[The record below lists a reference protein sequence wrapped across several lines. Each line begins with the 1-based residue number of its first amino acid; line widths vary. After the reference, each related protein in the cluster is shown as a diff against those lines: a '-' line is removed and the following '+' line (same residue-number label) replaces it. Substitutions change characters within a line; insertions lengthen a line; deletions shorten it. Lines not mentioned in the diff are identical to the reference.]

1 MSTEYQSK
9 QIILLILIR
18 LPLIYHVM
26 VDLQH
31 KFLQQLHLMALY
43 LLIVGWDTF
52 QAFYTF
58 LHTYKNRRF
67 EILILRS
74 FREKKIFV
82 LAVPWKNKFFFSECI
97 DCMYI
102 TEGSIALNL
111 ARDDGIRT

>member
-31 KFLQQLHLMALY
+31 KFLQQLRLMALY
-43 LLIVGWDTF
+43 FLIVGWDTF

-74 FREKKIFV
+74 FREKNICISCPMEKQV
-82 LAVPWKNKFFFSECI
+82 FFSECI
-97 DCMYI
+97 DYMYI